1 MNVYEM
7 YNSFLVNHNEILQK
21 EIFFY
26 FKTDNAHAKRKRY
39 NKKL

>member
-7 YNSFLVNHNEILQK
+7 YNSFSVNHNEILQN
-21 EIFFY
+21 FFFH
-26 FKTDNAHAKRKRY
+26 FKTDSAHAERKHY